1 MLQSLSQ
8 SPFSNGRGTKGDTIV
23 YKKDLPTQAVMCER
37 LGLKSPKTVR
47 AHFTQLIEAGY
58 VIDDEERKCY
68 ILPEKEDMYLLVP
81 LATSQYLWDNCKEHV
96 VKLYVYLGQRYKY
109 VQSIGRNTYDF
120 TLAELGEHIGVG
132 VKNHTEAYRV
142 IRNALL
148 LLKNS
153 GLIDFEEVYVN
164 KVPYQR
170 LNSFSFTVQNI
181 EQVISD
187 SQ

>member
-1 MLQSLSQ
+1 MLQALSQ
-8 SPFSNGRGTKGDTIV
+8 SPFSNNKGTKSDTIV
-23 YKKDLPTQAVMCER
+23 YKKDLPTQAVICEK
-37 LGLKSPKTVR
+37 LGIKSPKTIR
-47 AHFTQLIEAGY
+47 THFAQLIEAGY
-58 VIDDEERKCY
+58 VVDDVQRKCY
-68 ILPEKEDMYLLVP
+68 VLPEKEDMYLLVP
-81 LATSQYLWDNCKEHV
+81 LTTSQYLWDNCQEHV

-109 VQSIGRNTYDF
+109 VQSMGRDSYDF

-132 VKNHTEAYRV
+132 VKNHAEAYRV

-170 LNSFSFTVQNI
+170 LKDFSFTVRNI
-181 EQVISD
+181 EEVISD